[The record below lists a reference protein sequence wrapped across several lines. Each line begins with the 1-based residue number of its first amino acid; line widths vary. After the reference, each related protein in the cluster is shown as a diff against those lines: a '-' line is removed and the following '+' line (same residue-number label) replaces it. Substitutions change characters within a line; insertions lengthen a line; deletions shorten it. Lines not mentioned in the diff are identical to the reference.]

1 MADTA
6 ASARDNENIPTGE
19 EIAWAKSQ
27 DMPELA
33 ADLTRKLLDL

>member
-1 MADTA
+1 MEADA
-6 ASARDNENIPTGE
+6 AAKRAESSRLRE

-33 ADLTRKLLDL
+33 EKLTRKLLDL